1 MKNRRIK
8 GLLASLF
15 ALAMAVSVGT
25 SLSFAKAQKHPEIV
39 LAEGEEDPE
48 TPVSSEDDEE
58 PASSEETPA
67 SSEEA
72 APAEESSESASEE
85 QQAASLPKISGKDIL
100 KLIFQAFKDAIK
112 DLIRHLDKWF
122 AN

>member
-1 MKNRRIK
+1 MKKKGIK
-8 GLLASLF
+8 SLITVFF
-15 ALAMAVSVGT
+15 ALALAVSVGT

-67 SSEEA
+67 SSDDA
-72 APAEESSESASEE
+72 APIEESSESASEE
-85 QQAASLPKISGKDIL
+85 QQAAPLPKISVKDIL